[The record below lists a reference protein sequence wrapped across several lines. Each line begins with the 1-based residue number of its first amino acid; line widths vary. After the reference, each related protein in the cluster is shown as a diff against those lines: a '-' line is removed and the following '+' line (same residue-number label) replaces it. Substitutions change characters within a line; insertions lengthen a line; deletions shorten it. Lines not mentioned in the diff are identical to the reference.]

1 MSLSASG
8 RTHLDGEPDAA
19 LPHLLGED
27 FAERALI
34 GDILDED
41 RAGLPAPRGTQ
52 QVVDLFPH
60 RPVAALAV
68 EHEDLAAT
76 ATRRLERLPGQHDGG
91 IRRIVL
97 RADRRIDPDRHIE

>member
-34 GDILDED
+34 GDVLDAD
-41 RAGLPAPRGTQ
+41 GAGLPAPRGVQ
-52 QVVDLFPH
+52 QMVDLFPH
-60 RPVAALAV
+60 GPVAALAV
-68 EHEDLAAT
+68 EHEDLAA
-76 ATRRLERLPGQHDGG
+76 ALRIERLPGHHDGG
-91 IRRIVL
+91 IRRVVL
-97 RADRRIDPDRHIE
+97 RADGRIDPDRHIE

>member
-34 GDILDED
+34 GDVLDAD
-41 RAGLPAPRGTQ
+41 GAGLPAPRGVQ
-52 QVVDLFPH
+52 QMVDLFPH
-60 RPVAALAV
+60 GPVAALAV
-68 EHEDLAAT
+68 EHEDLAA
-76 ATRRLERLPGQHDGG
+76 RP
-91 IRRIVL
+91 
-97 RADRRIDPDRHIE
+97 PDRAAG